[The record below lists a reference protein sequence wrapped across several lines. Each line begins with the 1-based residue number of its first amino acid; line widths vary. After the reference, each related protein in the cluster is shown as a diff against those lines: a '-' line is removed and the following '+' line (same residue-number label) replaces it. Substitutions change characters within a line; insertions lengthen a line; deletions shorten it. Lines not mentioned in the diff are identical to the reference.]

1 MSLSRH
7 RERAAHAPVGG
18 RTRGRGWWLAPLA
31 LAAALL
37 VPAVRAGAANTK
49 AGELELRGV
58 YVYNFVRFTEWPTGT
73 FASSTAPLT
82 LSVIGDPDLG
92 STLQRLL
99 AGKSLDTHPIVVN
112 IANDPP
118 ACASSQA
125 VFIGSSRQKDV
136 GSVLTA
142 VGDHPVLTMS
152 DVPSFVRQGGMIRIF
167 TSDQRLRFEV
177 NARAAGRSRL
187 VISSRLLQLA
197 ENVVRR

>member
-1 MSLSRH
+1 MNAPLH
-7 RERAAHAPVGG
+7 RERVARAPLRGVP
-18 RTRGRGWWLAPLA
+18 RGRWRWLAPLA

-37 VPAVRAGAANTK
+37 VPAVRARAANTK

-58 YVYNFVRFTEWPTGT
+58 YVYNFVRFTEWPAGT
-73 FASSTAPLT
+73 FASSSAPLT

-92 STLQRLL
+92 LTLQRLL
-99 AGKSLDTHPIVVN
+99 AGKSLDSHPIVVN
-112 IANDPP
+112 IAADAP

-177 NARAAGRSRL
+177 NARAAGQSKL